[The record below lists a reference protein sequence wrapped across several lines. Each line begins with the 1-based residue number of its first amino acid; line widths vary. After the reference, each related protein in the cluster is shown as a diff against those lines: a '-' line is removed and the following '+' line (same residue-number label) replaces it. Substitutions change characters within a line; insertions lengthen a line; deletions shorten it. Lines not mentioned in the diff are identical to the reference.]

1 MKGRMSR
8 QISELENLLRAM
20 IAEHRRMLETIDP
33 QQKAMRTFNLKT
45 IEEINGAQEA
55 CRLRI
60 ATLET
65 KRRMLV
71 GQIAR
76 AARINGEAKINRI
89 AEMFPE
95 HKAELLHLRNELQ
108 GLIKT
113 ISERTRVSGKVAG
126 AVLGH
131 LNTVVRL
138 ISGIVEQAGLY
149 TKYGVPQVSARIGLL
164 EAVG

>member
-8 QISELENLLRAM
+8 QVSELENLLRAM
-20 IAEHRRMLETIDP
+20 IAEHRRLLETMVP
-33 QQKAMRTFNLKT
+33 QQTAMRTFDLKS
-45 IEEINGAQEA
+45 IEEISGTQEV

-76 AARINGEAKINRI
+76 GARIIGEVKIDRL

-95 HKAELLHLRNELQ
+95 HRTELLHLRNELQ
-108 GLIKT
+108 GVIKT

-138 ISGIVEQAGLY
+138 ISGVVEQAGLY
-149 TKYGVPQVSARIGLL
+149 TKYGVPQVSVRIGLL

>member
-1 MKGRMSR
+1 MSR
-8 QISELENLLRAM
+8 QVLELEGLLRAM
-20 IAEHRRMLETIDP
+20 IAEHRRLLETMSP
-33 QQKAMRTFNLKT
+33 QQKAMRTFDLKS
-45 IEEINGAQEA
+45 IDDIAAAQEA

-76 AARINGEAKINRI
+76 AAKVQGEMKLDRV
-89 AEMFPE
+89 AEMFPDR
-95 HKAELLHLRNELQ
+95 KVELLRLKNELH
-108 GLIKT
+108 GIVKT

-138 ISGIVEQAGLY
+138 ISGVVEQAGLY